1 MKMTRK
7 TKYLLS
13 LTLLLM
19 GVFLVGKVA
28 FAVYNREVEAVSPGD
43 MFRIW
48 WHGALLDLRTAAIML
63 VVPAL
68 LVTFV
73 KRGVR
78 PLLIAYFCLLA
89 LAAGIV
95 TVGDM
100 IMYEFW
106 EFKISS
112 VVLSYAASPEGTTNS
127 VSMGFILARLLLL
140 LSFVLLILIPVVW
153 LTPKRFEE
161 KRSIVAPV
169 LIVALALLP
178 IRVGQCYHRGTL
190 FRSHAATN
198 PVFRFA
204 TSFLD
209 ERAYR
214 CPSPYCADVEA
225 AYRTGNEVT
234 DTLLRTDRP
243 NVLLIMMESFGGKF
257 VEELGGV
264 PDVAPNLSRLIPEGI
279 FWEQYYNNSFR
290 TDRGTVSALS
300 GWISYPTISPMKRRE
315 MHGGLSSL
323 ARSFNRAGYQTG
335 YMYGGPM
342 TNMGKYQYIA
352 DMGFEALMDDTYF
365 TPEELNCS
373 WGAHDEVAGMK
384 MFRTIEPI
392 DTAAHWFM
400 TWMTISSH
408 EPWNVPYSRLEDERL
423 NAFAYADHCVGELI
437 DSLRTL
443 PAWDNLLVIII
454 PDHGYLYEQT
464 YDTGDFFHAPML
476 WLGGAI
482 REPRRMSVLMN
493 QSDIAATLLAQM
505 RLSHDDYP
513 WSRNVLSPDYKP
525 FVYCNYP
532 AGLFFKDETGETL
545 YDLTARKGIPVGEV
559 ADSARLEKALSILRC
574 SYSLIPNP

>member
-1 MKMTRK
+1 MKMTKK

-19 GVFLVGKVA
+19 SVFLVAKVA
-28 FAVYNREVEAVSPGD
+28 FAVYNREVEAVSAGE

-48 WHGALLDLRTAAIML
+48 WHGALLDLRTAALML

-73 KRGVR
+73 RKGVR
-78 PLLIAYFCLLA
+78 ALLIAYFCLLA
-89 LAAGIV
+89 VAAGIV
-95 TVGDM
+95 LVGDM

-127 VSMGFILARLLLL
+127 VSVGFILARLLLL
-140 LSFVLLILIPVVW
+140 LSFILLIFVPAVW

-161 KRSIVAPV
+161 KKNFVAPV
-169 LIVALALLP
+169 LIVAVALLP

-198 PVFRFA
+198 PIFRFA

-209 ERAYR
+209 ARTYR
-214 CPSPYCADVEA
+214 CPLPYCDDVTA
-225 AYRTGNEVT
+225 AYRTGDEVT

-243 NVLLIMMESFGGKF
+243 NVLLVMMESFGGKF
-257 VEELGGV
+257 VEELGGI

-279 FWEQYYNNSFR
+279 FWEQYYSNSFR
-290 TDRGTVSALS
+290 TDRGTVSTLS
-300 GWISYPTISPMKRRE
+300 GWISYPTVSPMKQRD
-315 MHGGLSSL
+315 MHGSLSSL
-323 ARSFNRAGYQTG
+323 ARSFNRAGYRTG

-352 DMGFEALMDDTYF
+352 DMEFEALMDDTYF
-365 TPEELNCS
+365 TSEELNCS

-392 DTAAHWFM
+392 DTAAQWFM

-505 RLSHDDYP
+505 GLPHDDYP

-545 YDLTARKGIPVGEV
+545 YDLTARKGIPVGEA

-574 SYSLIPNP
+574 SYSQLPNP